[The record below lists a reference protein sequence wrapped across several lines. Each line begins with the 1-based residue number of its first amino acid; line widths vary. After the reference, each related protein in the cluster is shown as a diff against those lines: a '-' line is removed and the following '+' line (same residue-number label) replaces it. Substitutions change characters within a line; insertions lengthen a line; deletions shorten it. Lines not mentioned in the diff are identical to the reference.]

1 MRKGASP
8 LRVEAPLI
16 RNGSELEHEPGT
28 QLEGPRI
35 LADGAVLT
43 KIGLRDVAVR
53 VLERRVVEEVVAFR
67 AKLEISPF
75 PHVEVLI
82 DVPVEVPLAVQSV
95 HVAAK
100 RSEVAEQRLG

>member
-28 QLEGPRI
+28 QLEGPRVPG
-35 LADGAVLT
+35 DRGVLP

-53 VLERRVVEEVVAFR
+53 LLERRVVEHVIAFR
-67 AKLEISPF
+67 ADLEVSSLPD
-75 PHVEVLI
+75 VEVLI

-100 RSEVAEQRLG
+100 RSEAAEQRLR